1 MNADRIVGRGSANYE
16 LRIHCKWIICFIPR
30 PFLFISN
37 FPLRSSS
44 VDLFAGEPL
53 NIFNVDS
60 LPPATTQKDSLTL
73 WPELQEREL
82 KMAVTQPPKNHFEKM
97 IQWTDQG
104 KLWRFPINNE
114 QGWEED
120 AKTVSFSEHVFLET
134 HLEGWCPTSGPIR
147 HFMELVCVG
156 LSKNHYWTVTEKQAH
171 IAWFRDYFEDKR
183 EMLKEI
189 IIQAGDEKPV
199 TVAPK
204 SLS

>member
-1 MNADRIVGRGSANYE
+1 MTP
-16 LRIHCKWIICFIPR
+16 K
-30 PFLFISN
+30 

-60 LPPATTQKDSLTL
+60 LPPATAQKDSLTL

-189 IIQAGDEKPV
+189 IIQAGDEKLV